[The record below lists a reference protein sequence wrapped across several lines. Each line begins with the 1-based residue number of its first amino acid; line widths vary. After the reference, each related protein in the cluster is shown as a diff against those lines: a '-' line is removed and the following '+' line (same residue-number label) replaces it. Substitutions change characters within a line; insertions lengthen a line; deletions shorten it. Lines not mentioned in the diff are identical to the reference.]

1 MSMFTQIILAAVLAA
16 IFGFWAKIAVKA
28 WENGSGK
35 VKFSLIA
42 ASVILFLVIVGV
54 ADYNGWIVLPKLPQM
69 DDDTKFFFMMFA
81 VSTPLFLAKKFA
93 STSEIAKRLR
103 KFVIARIF
111 GGVIELIL
119 SGSTVF
125 SMWGLIAPLYYTFE
139 WRWPYNYRYEHIFM
153 YCIVAFALS
162 VVLAFI
168 EAFLSKA
175 HMKSIGILSA
185 SNALICGFLIYV
197 ELYSFRFTLSLLSFC
212 ILMVIQYE
220 LFSLLT
226 ERRLQP
232 PLDALFWVLTG
243 FIELFFDE
251 DFRI

>member
-119 SGSTVF
+119 SGSTVV
-125 SMWGLIAPLYYTFE
+125 SMWGLIIRLYGTFVC
-139 WRWPYNYRYEHIFM
+139 WQTYNYRYEHI
-153 YCIVAFALS
+153 CI
-162 VVLAFI
+162 I
-168 EAFLSKA
+168 
-175 HMKSIGILSA
+175 
-185 SNALICGFLIYV
+185 
-197 ELYSFRFTLSLLSFC
+197 
-212 ILMVIQYE
+212 
-220 LFSLLT
+220 
-226 ERRLQP
+226 
-232 PLDALFWVLTG
+232 
-243 FIELFFDE
+243 
-251 DFRI
+251 

>member
-54 ADYNGWIVLPKLPQM
+54 ADCNGWIVLPKLPQM
-69 DDDTKFFFMMFA
+69 DDDTKFVFMMFS

-119 SGSTVF
+119 SGSTVV
-125 SMWGLIAPLYYTFE
+125 SMWGLIIRLYDTFE
-139 WRWPYNYRYEHIFM
+139 WRRPYNYRYERIFM
-153 YCIVAFALS
+153 YCIVAFSLS

-185 SNALICGFLIYV
+185 SNALICGFSIYA
-197 ELYSFRFTLSLLSFC
+197 ELFSFRFTLSLLSFC

-232 PLDALFWVLTG
+232 PLDALF
-243 FIELFFDE
+243 
-251 DFRI
+251 